1 MVNLRWLSQKLRKL
15 NQKRKWLKNMENK
28 EQQDVTIN
36 VTGVSMSGEAS
47 INEHDRPIKTDKE
60 EPTEEES
67 GNSGKYG

>member
-1 MVNLRWLSQKLRKL
+1 
-15 NQKRKWLKNMENK
+15 MENK

-36 VTGVSMSGEAS
+36 VNGVSMSGEAS

-67 GNSGKYG
+67 GNSGKYGWRSYFRLSSIS

>member
-1 MVNLRWLSQKLRKL
+1 MVNPRWLSQKLKKL
-15 NQKRKWLKNMENK
+15 NLKRKWLKNMENK

-36 VTGVSMSGEAS
+36 VNGVSMSGEAS